1 MNSRLFSLIL
11 VPFMLSAI
19 GCGGKFESAKIKKNR
34 STTSGRTKTTIPAA
48 QPGQDPTVEGD
59 AAGTAE
65 GADKAVLEVGS
76 NEQMSKFILGIELQK
91 SAEGI
96 LNVRLLVQRSAT
108 QVLDLLAQVE
118 LTDIEGN
125 DEARTILID
134 SSLLAGQDVATNQ
147 AFSRGQMDTGIVAS
161 LRYNKAKTV
170 FDLTVDTTE
179 EASRQVGYIV
189 NAIYSFAVNAQS
201 GAIEMS
207 ASSLGGEA
215 VAYDQALNRAKQ
227 SVQVA
232 LQSAQVMTEIQTQE
246 QQKPADADQ
255 QTQDAATTDTADAAA
270 GTSDAPDASDTS
282 DKTVTNTQDQQP
294 QDQAAAPTD
303 AELDAL
309 AD

>member
-1 MNSRLFSLIL
+1 
-11 VPFMLSAI
+11 
-19 GCGGKFESAKIKKNR
+19 
-34 STTSGRTKTTIPAA
+34 
-48 QPGQDPTVEGD
+48 
-59 AAGTAE
+59 
-65 GADKAVLEVGS
+65 
-76 NEQMSKFILGIELQK
+76 
-91 SAEGI
+91 
-96 LNVRLLVQRSAT
+96 
-108 QVLDLLAQVE
+108 
-118 LTDIEGN
+118 
-125 DEARTILID
+125 
-134 SSLLAGQDVATNQ
+134 
-147 AFSRGQMDTGIVAS
+147 
-161 LRYNKAKTV
+161 V

-282 DKTVTNTQDQQP
+282 D
-294 QDQAAAPTD
+294 
-303 AELDAL
+303 
-309 AD
+309 